1 MRLSYHQTTDLIIS
15 FESDSITENSS
26 LNIQTTPD
34 QHEFDTMTTTASIM
48 NSSPETESSDS
59 GNLLPDVPET
69 NRLQMMMD
77 NYFPIPDRMETNESY
92 EEENCC

>member
-1 MRLSYHQTTDLIIS
+1 MILSYHHTTDLIIS
-15 FESDSITENSS
+15 FESDSIPESS
-26 LNIQTTPD
+26 SSNIQTTPD
-34 QHEFDTMTTTASIM
+34 QHEFDASTTTFIPS
-48 NSSPETESSDS
+48 SSPETESSDS